1 MSPNLCSRQNL
12 GDLLDLSSKEDY
24 RIYSTCGGVEEDG
37 EVYYIE
43 SLLRKL

>member
-1 MSPNLCSRQNL
+1 LSPNLSSRQNL
-12 GDLLDLSSKEDY
+12 GDLVDLSNKVDY
-24 RIYSTCGGVEEDG
+24 RIYSTCGGVEEDR

>member
-1 MSPNLCSRQNL
+1 V

-24 RIYSTCGGVEEDG
+24 RMYSTCGGVEEDG
-37 EVYYIE
+37 EVYYSE

>member
-1 MSPNLCSRQNL
+1 V

-24 RIYSTCGGVEEDG
+24 RIYSTCGDAEEDG